1 MPPIGGLRTA
11 FSFRVGDSGPW
22 RSSFQP
28 AGAMFTPG
36 APLSPSD
43 PQPVRTFDFGVGV
56 NTVTTPRGGSPFSFA
71 ELRGFA
77 NVEPVRLA
85 IETAKDQIDR
95 LDWAIAP
102 RDGAAPPD
110 PADLAALTAFFARP
124 DGATPFA
131 TWLRSLLE
139 DLLVLDAPAAEK
151 RRDRSGR
158 LIGLDVVP
166 GDTIKL
172 LVDDTG
178 RRPRAPLPA
187 YQQVIKGVI
196 WADLT
201 TDDLLY
207 APRNP
212 RPNHLYGLSPVEQI
226 VVTLNTALRR
236 QTAQLGY
243 FTEGNV
249 PSGLLNAPSSWGPD
263 AIRTLQEA
271 WDARLSGEVG
281 ARAKL
286 YWAPAETKY
295 QPFKDSPLKD
305 DFDEWLA
312 RIVCYAFSLPP
323 TPFVKQMNRATADND
338 GDRAQAEGAEP
349 RKRWWKRLAD
359 TLLADE
365 FGRPDLQWSWTDA
378 ADVDP
383 LVQAQVDDL
392 NLRNGSVTLDE
403 VRSRRGFGRIP
414 GGEPARIYTATGAQ
428 TLGLPPDPT
437 DPEPA

>member
-1 MPPIGGLRTA
+1 MPPHGGLRTA
-11 FSFRVGDSGPW
+11 FSVRLPAAPSAW

-28 AGAMFTPG
+28 ASAMFSPG
-36 APLSPSD
+36 LPLSPSD
-43 PQPVRTFDFGVGV
+43 PQPLRALDFNVGV
-56 NTVTTPRGGSPFSFA
+56 NSVSTPRASAPFSFA
-71 ELRGFA
+71 ELRAFA

-85 IETAKDQIDR
+85 IETAKDQIER
-95 LDWAIAP
+95 IDWDIRP
-102 RDGAAPPD
+102 RQSAATAD
-110 PADLAALTAFFARP
+110 PADLAPLTRFFERP
-124 DGATPFA
+124 DGVTPFA
-131 TWLRSLLE
+131 TWLRALLE

-158 LIGLDVVP
+158 LIGLDVIP

-178 RRPRAPLPA
+178 RRPLAPLPA
-187 YQQVIKGVI
+187 YQQVIKGVV
-196 WADLT
+196 WADLCAA
-201 TDDLLY
+201 DLLY

-226 VVTLNTALRR
+226 VVTLNTALHR

-271 WDARLSGEVG
+271 WDARLAGDAG
-281 ARAKL
+281 AKSKL
-286 YWAPAETKY
+286 YWAPAESKY
-295 QPFKDSPLKD
+295 QPFKDAPLKD

-323 TPFVKQMNRATADND
+323 TPFVKQMNRSTATSD

-349 RKRWWKRLAD
+349 RKRWWKRIAD
-359 TLLADE
+359 LLLADDL
-365 FGRPDLQWSWTDA
+365 GRPDLEWSWRDET
-378 ADVDP
+378 DVDP
-383 LVQAQVDDL
+383 LIQAQIDDL
-392 NLRNGSVTLDE
+392 NLRNGSITLDE
-403 VRSRRGFGRIP
+403 VRARRGLTLTP
-414 GGEPARIYTATGAQ
+414 GGAPSRIYTATGAQ
-428 TLGLPPDPT
+428 TLGPQPSS